1 MGTNKKLLKKLR
13 QIPSPNNI
21 TMKELDR
28 FLRSEG
34 FKLQSQSSSH
44 LNYRHDG
51 LTYILTIVSHDMKQE
66 VKVVYIK
73 NVLTALDEI
82 SQ

>member
-1 MGTNKKLLKKLR
+1 MGTNKKFLKRLR
-13 QIPSPNNI
+13 QIPTPNDI

-28 FLRSEG
+28 FLKSEG

-44 LNYRHDG
+44 LNYKHER
-51 LTYILTIVSHDMKQE
+51 LTYILTIVSHNMKQE

-73 NVLTALDEI
+73 NVLAAIDEI